1 MNNYETIMILSGK
14 VDDEARKTAFE
25 KFVKLLNENGTIN
38 KIEEIGKRKLAYE
51 VKKEKEAYYYV
62 IYFEADRECVAELE
76 RQYRIT
82 DEVLKFM
89 TIKADD

>member
-14 VDDEARKTAFE
+14 VDDEARKNAFE

-38 KIEEIGKRKLAYE
+38 KIEEFGKRKLAYE
-51 VKKEKEAYYYV
+51 VKKENEAYYYV
-62 IYFEADRECVAELE
+62 INFNSNVDCVSELE

-82 DEVLKFM
+82 DEVIKYM
-89 TIKADD
+89 TIKVDK